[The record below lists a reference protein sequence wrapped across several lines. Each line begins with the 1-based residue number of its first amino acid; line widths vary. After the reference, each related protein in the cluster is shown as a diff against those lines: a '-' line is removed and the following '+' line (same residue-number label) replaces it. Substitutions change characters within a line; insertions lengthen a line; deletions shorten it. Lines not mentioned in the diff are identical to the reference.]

1 MPTTVS
7 LHAHT
12 CIYLSDRSDLE
23 HRHSK
28 CSLQLNPTMIGR
40 NATPAVDVKEP
51 LDECESG
58 DDTIDEGTYADVAR
72 AVESGNDEE
81 GCRERPE
88 RVQQ

>member
-1 MPTTVS
+1 
-7 LHAHT
+7 
-12 CIYLSDRSDLE
+12 
-23 HRHSK
+23 
-28 CSLQLNPTMIGR
+28 MIGR